1 MEDMYQAQIALEAA
15 SLEQGRQRYLAACQT
30 SSGNRK
36 GTKDQPVGHALI
48 RTLVV
53 PVSEALKDSLS
64 VKRGSVKVKKVRE
77 DIAKL
82 GLTELEIAYLGVRQL
97 LFLDL
102 VQNKGKGTPLASL
115 GVSLGR
121 AMVAEA
127 RLREFHK
134 EHRGYVEATLRNH
147 QLVRG
152 HQEMTLKAL
161 NRGKERVMG
170 ETELDRELGAV
181 DAYAMGSEVI
191 KVVLAVCSD
200 WFVRTQGRSKH
211 VPTKVVPT
219 SKLMAW
225 LEEKGEA
232 AAILGPIRKPMIV
245 PPRDWTGHQNGGYL
259 TLPTRLILSRSS
271 VHRHRTTVSPEAR
284 RAVNVAQKTA
294 WRVNERVYRVAT
306 QLYGLGTGLA
316 GLTAT
321 VEIPADL
328 PEGADPAAV
337 KARRKEQLHAYQA
350 SIKATSGRTSEILK
364 LNLASEFK
372 EFERFYFPY
381 ALDWRGR
388 VYPLATSLN
397 PQGDDLAKG
406 MLQFADGKPLGRE
419 GERWL
424 AIHGANCFGHDK
436 LAYAERLKFID
447 EATERIM
454 LVAED
459 PFADLWWTD
468 ADEPFKFLAFC
479 FEWAGYMNADDPETF
494 VSYLPIALDGTCSGL
509 QHFSA
514 LLRDERGGASVNL
527 LPAAEPSDIYS
538 EVAQEVREA
547 ITVDC
552 WQARVWEGLINRT
565 TCKRGTMTV
574 PYGVTR
580 HGLSDQLIDLVKTDE
595 AYAEVF
601 HRAAFE
607 RAKVNDRMSDEDW
620 EAYDDKP
627 SATRACLWLAEHLE
641 QAIERVVL
649 ASQTGKL
656 FLNELA
662 SCYASAG
669 LDFRW
674 VTPLGIEISQ
684 GYRAPK
690 VANIATYFGGTR
702 VRVRVTD
709 DSGDAPK
716 NARKGRAGSSPNYIH
731 SLDATHLLWTVLDC
745 YDNAGIK
752 DFALIHDSFGVHAG
766 DIPIL
771 NQSLRSTFV
780 RLYNEPLLETLAA
793 QAKEDLPEDLHGDIP
808 EIPEVGSLRLEV
820 VRLSPY
826 IFM

>member
-1 MEDMYQAQIALEAA
+1 MTDMYQAQIALEAA
-15 SLEQGRQRYLAACQT
+15 ALEQGRQRYLAACQT
-30 SSGNRK
+30 SKGTRK

-48 RTLVV
+48 RTLVT
-53 PVSEALKDSLS
+53 PVAEALKDSLHN
-64 VKRGSVKVKKVRE
+64 KRGNGRVKAIRQA
-77 DIAKL
+77 IL
-82 GLTELEIAYLGVRQL
+82 GTGLTELEIAYLGVRQL

-115 GVSLGR
+115 GVNLGR

-127 RLREFHK
+127 RLREFHA
-134 EHRGYVEATLRNH
+134 EHKPYVEATLRNH

-152 HQEMTLKAL
+152 NQHMIIKAL
-161 NRGKERVMG
+161 DRGKKRVMG
-170 ETELDRELGAV
+170 ETELDQELNSV
-181 DAYAMGSEVI
+181 DAFAMGNEVI
-191 KVVLAVCSD
+191 RVILAVCSD

-219 SKLMAW
+219 AKLMAW

-232 AAILGPIRKPMIV
+232 ASVLRPVRKPMIV
-245 PPRDWTGHQNGGYL
+245 PPRDWSSHRDGGYL

-271 VHRHRTTVSPEAR
+271 VHRHRTSVSPEAR
-284 RAVNVAQKTA
+284 RAVNAAQQTA
-294 WRVNERVYRVAT
+294 WRVNERVYQVAC
-306 QLYGLGTGLA
+306 QLYGQGSGLA
-316 GLTAT
+316 GLTAL

-328 PEGADPAAV
+328 PEGADAEAV
-337 KARRKEQLHAYQA
+337 KARKKEQLHAYQD

-372 EFERFYFPY
+372 SYERFYFPY

-436 LAYAERLKFID
+436 LAYSERLKFID
-447 EATERIM
+447 EATERIQ

-459 PFADLWWTD
+459 PFADLWWTE

-479 FEWAGYMNADDPETF
+479 FEWAAMLEEPYAEAF
-494 VSYLPIALDGTCSGL
+494 ISHLPVALDGTCSGL

-527 LPAAEPSDIYS
+527 VPAAEPADIYS
-538 EVAQEVREA
+538 EVAEEVRKA
-547 ITVDC
+547 ITSDC

-607 RAKVNDRMSDEDW
+607 RAKVNDRMSDADW
-620 EAYDDKP
+620 EAYEDKP
-627 SATRACLWLAEHLE
+627 SATRACLWLAERLE
-641 QAIERVVL
+641 NAIERVVL
-649 ASQTGKL
+649 ASQTGKR
-656 FLNELA
+656 FLNDLA
-662 SCYASAG
+662 SCYSQAG
-669 LDFRW
+669 QDFRW
-674 VTPLGIEISQ
+674 VTPLGIEITQ

-690 VANIATYFGGTR
+690 ITRIQTFYGGTR
-702 VRVRVTD
+702 VTVSVTD
-709 DSGDAPK
+709 DAKEAPR
-716 NARKGRAGSSPNYIH
+716 NARKGKAGSSPNYIH

-745 YDNAGIK
+745 VDNAGMK

-766 DIPIL
+766 DIPTL
-771 NQSLRSTFV
+771 NRSLRSTFV
-780 RLYNEPLLETLAA
+780 RLYSEPLLERLLE
-793 QAKEDLPEDLHGDIP
+793 QAKEDLPEDIHGDLPAIP
-808 EIPEVGSLRLEV
+808 EAGSLRLEV